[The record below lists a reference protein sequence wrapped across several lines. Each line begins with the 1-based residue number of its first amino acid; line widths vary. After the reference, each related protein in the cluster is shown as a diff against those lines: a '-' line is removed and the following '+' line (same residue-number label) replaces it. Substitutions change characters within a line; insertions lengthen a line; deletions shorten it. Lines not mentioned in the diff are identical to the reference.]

1 MFDGVPVLLAAACAG
16 RLVRAPLQ
24 ELLKQF
30 SLEKFEPFAGLAH
43 GSEIRGQLGCA
54 VAGEYLRQF
63 PVACLE
69 CGQCG
74 QSGTTKVLKGI
85 VSHDSFSDHWQNFQC
100 VPFGF
105 HSRDTHVKGP
115 WQGVMYVCRDERTI
129 QATAIVCKLAS
140 SRE

>member
-1 MFDGVPVLLAAACAG
+1 MFGDIDLVPAE
-16 RLVRAPLQ
+16 RLVRAPVQ
-24 ELLKQF
+24 ELLEQF
-30 SLEKFEPFAGLAH
+30 SLQQFESFAGLAH
-43 GSEIRGQLGCA
+43 GSEIRGQFLCA

-63 PVACLE
+63 PVARLE
-69 CGQCG
+69 CGQRG
-74 QSGTTKVLKGI
+74 QSGTTKVLEGI
-85 VSHDSFSDHWQNFQC
+85 VSHDSFSDHWQNFQF

-115 WQGVMYVCRDERTI
+115 WQGVMYVCRDVRTI